1 VNHESG
7 TLLSSPGQEATQ
19 KKEKKEM
26 KEYENKVLSR
36 PPFLFSGLKARA
48 VNN

>member
-19 KKEKKEM
+19 KKEM